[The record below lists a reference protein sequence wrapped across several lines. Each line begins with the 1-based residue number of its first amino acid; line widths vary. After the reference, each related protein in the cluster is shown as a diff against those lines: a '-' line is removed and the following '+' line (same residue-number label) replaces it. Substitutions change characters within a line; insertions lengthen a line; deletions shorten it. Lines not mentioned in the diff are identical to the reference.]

1 MFMLHGH
8 ILPTLMNFMSS
19 FFNICEPFFYFEALY
34 KQGNVKNEI
43 NVNR

>member
-1 MFMLHGH
+1 MFYGH
-8 ILPTLMNFMSS
+8 ILPSLMNFMSS
-19 FFNICEPFFYFEALY
+19 FFNIFEPFFYFEAFH